1 MTGIETLRLFA
12 EKTATKGCQNLL
24 EQVTGNK
31 CSDFGYCAA
40 CQRSFM
46 VAVADQ
52 IEWETLPRPLFED
65 GEPVDIGSY
74 IGEVNGTDYG
84 LTGEPVKRFEI
95 SAVHDSPGGEWVIR
109 LRPGQVVK
117 RPERDT
123 WERIAAD
130 VDSGKSYAG
139 MDAAEVA
146 ADVLRRCKAL
156 AGVE

>member
-1 MTGIETLRLFA
+1 
-12 EKTATKGCQNLL
+12 
-24 EQVTGNK
+24 
-31 CSDFGYCAA
+31 
-40 CQRSFM
+40 M

-52 IEWETLPRPLFED
+52 IERETLPRPRFED

-74 IGEVNGTDYG
+74 IGKVNGTDYG

-109 LRPGQVVK
+109 LKPGQVVK
-117 RPERDT
+117 RPEPHDT
-123 WERIAAD
+123 WERIEAD
-130 VDSGKSYAG
+130 VDSGEGYAN
-139 MDAAEVA
+139 MDTAEVA